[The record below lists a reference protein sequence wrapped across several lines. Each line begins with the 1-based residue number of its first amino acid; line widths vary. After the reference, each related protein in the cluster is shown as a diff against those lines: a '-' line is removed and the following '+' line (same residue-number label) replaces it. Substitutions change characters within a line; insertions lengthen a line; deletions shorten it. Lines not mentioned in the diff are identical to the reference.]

1 MLQPSLVHDELS
13 RFALR
18 SSARGSLVVPDGV
31 ILVTEC
37 ASC

>member
-1 MLQPSLVHDELS
+1 VHLELS
-13 RFALR
+13 RFVLR
-18 SSARGSLVVPDGV
+18 PSARGSRVVPDGV

>member
-1 MLQPSLVHDELS
+1 VHVELS

-18 SSARGSLVVPDGV
+18 PSARGGLVVPEGV

>member
-1 MLQPSLVHDELS
+1 VHVELS

-18 SSARGSLVVPDGV
+18 PFARGGLVAPNGV

-37 ASC
+37 ANC